1 MEDKEMRQDIRNCFK
16 VCSDLD
22 EKYDKRYR
30 ELQHDVS
37 DLTTDLKLT
46 VSSVNTLAKGLEQY
60 VEKLDKHSKEEG
72 RRYEEIKLQQAKFI
86 RFFWIATG
94 SVSTIL
100 AIGSLVAWLISIII
114 DLKGI

>member
-1 MEDKEMRQDIRNCFK
+1 MEEKELRQDIRNCFK
-16 VCSDLD
+16 VINDLD
-22 EKYDKRYR
+22 EKYDKRCR
-30 ELQHDVS
+30 ELQHEIS

-72 RRYEEIKLQQAKFI
+72 KRYEEIKMQQAKFI

-94 SVSTIL
+94 SISTIVT
-100 AIGSLVAWLISIII
+100 IGSLVAWLISIII
-114 DLKGI
+114 DLKGL